1 MCRSCQ
7 LYYGAYEAQAEWKAA
22 AVVICELLSTK
33 ELCHFHPLSSCQI
46 KLLTNVSDILKTK
59 ALQQLYF
66 FEIKLAENFWGKLT
80 FRSDLQSDALYLSK
94 ILEEWSR
101 CGHCR
106 HCPSLDFIS
115 SYHLGCWP
123 HVARRWAPD
132 SSKTTRCSFPSWI
145 FHWDAPERL
154 KFSWKNKQF
163 WICLYVLAF
172 WSSASFMPSLTNLCI
187 ASKDAPVFGLGCHV
201 DSFDEDL
208 TGCSWF
214 LPAGSTETIWNNEWL
229 MNTFCVQHTPIKFFK
244 HIHQQHGN
252 DHTTHTKHCK
262 IMECFEK
269 QTHRI
274 YPNFGY
280 VTCPITPKCNFDVL
294 GP

>member
-1 MCRSCQ
+1 MSQTFWRPKHCNSCIFWDQ
-7 LYYGAYEAQAEWKAA
+7 IGRDLLGA
-22 AVVICELLSTK
+22 SS
-33 ELCHFHPLSSCQI
+33 HFAMISGMTHFISQRFSR
-46 KLLTNVSDILKTK
+46 N
-59 ALQQLYF
+59 
-66 FEIKLAENFWGKLT
+66 
-80 FRSDLQSDALYLSK
+80 
-94 ILEEWSR
+94 WSR

-132 SSKTTRCSFPSWI
+132 SSKTTRCSFLRGYFTGTHPNGSSS
-145 FHWDAPERL
+145 PE
-154 KFSWKNKQF
+154 KTNSFEYVYN
-163 WICLYVLAF
+163 VLAF

-229 MNTFCVQHTPIKFFK
+229 MNTFCVQHTPIKSSNTS
-244 HIHQQHGN
+244 ISSMAM
-252 DHTTHTKHCK
+252 TTRLIQNTAKSWNVLRNK
-262 IMECFEK
+262 
-269 QTHRI
+269 THRI

>member
-1 MCRSCQ
+1 MSQTFWRPKHCNSCIFLRSNWPRPF
-7 LYYGAYEAQAEWKAA
+7 G
-22 AVVICELLSTK
+22 
-33 ELCHFHPLSSCQI
+33 
-46 KLLTNVSDILKTK
+46 
-59 ALQQLYF
+59 
-66 FEIKLAENFWGKLT
+66 GKLT

-94 ILEEWSR
+94 ILEELKPLRALQALPVPWF
-101 CGHCR
+101 H
-106 HCPSLDFIS
+106 LFIS
-115 SYHLGCWP
+115 FRLLTPCGSAL
-123 HVARRWAPD
+123 
-132 SSKTTRCSFPSWI
+132 SSRLVQNHTLQLPSWI

-229 MNTFCVQHTPIKFFK
+229 MNTFCVQHTPIKSSNTS
-244 HIHQQHGN
+244 ISSMAM
-252 DHTTHTKHCK
+252 TTRLIQNTAKSWNVLRNK
-262 IMECFEK
+262 
-269 QTHRI
+269 THRI